1 MGRERRVVSRAKQNV
16 PCNEVKRRLEFRFDA
31 VHYLR
36 AFARLVGKRGNSLFS
51 SSERL
56 TLSRTEGERQF
67 EKEVMNCTVGRGLR
81 TSSTTSSCVVAN
93 AQKFG
98 ARAGRKLRLR
108 NNNINNAVLL
118 SSSSSSS
125 LLVNDGA
132 SARRRSGF
140 VCRGAV
146 VDSLDTDISEGI
158 KASLIELIEEGND
171 EYRMQINEMLYQLE
185 SRNLTMYPTTSPLLN
200 GVWEFKYL
208 PGIAPGFV
216 PSPTREIALF
226 MYAGGY
232 TPGKFLFDVS
242 QRLPSSLLEILETKI
257 TISPS
262 QPRGKI
268 TASVKVF
275 NNSFPVE
282 LRTSLDAESDV
293 RMREIY
299 LDAEA
304 VGRDVTIPANLRTE
318 RVFYITYLDE
328 DLLIS
333 RDESGTPD
341 VLYRAAGASQ
351 AAEEE
356 EKGEE
361 EVVAS
366 VEPDAAIE
374 PEDEDEEGEDS
385 GKDDDGEK
393 TGAEYSW

>member
-1 MGRERRVVSRAKQNV
+1 MG
-16 PCNEVKRRLEFRFDA
+16 
-31 VHYLR
+31 
-36 AFARLVGKRGNSLFS
+36 
-51 SSERL
+51 
-56 TLSRTEGERQF
+56 
-67 EKEVMNCTVGRGLR
+67 
-81 TSSTTSSCVVAN
+81 
-93 AQKFG
+93 
-98 ARAGRKLRLR
+98 
-108 NNNINNAVLL
+108 
-118 SSSSSSS
+118 
-125 LLVNDGA
+125 
-132 SARRRSGF
+132 
-140 VCRGAV
+140 
-146 VDSLDTDISEGI
+146 
-158 KASLIELIEEGND
+158 
-171 EYRMQINEMLYQLE
+171 
-185 SRNLTMYPTTSPLLN
+185 
-200 GVWEFKYL
+200 
-208 PGIAPGFV
+208 GIAPGFV

-232 TPGKFLFDVS
+232 TPGRFLFDVS

-341 VLYRAAGASQ
+341 VLYRTSVSSSDQASSTSN
-351 AAEEE
+351 EEPS
-356 EKGEE
+356 
-361 EVVAS
+361 EV

-374 PEDEDEEGEDS
+374 PEAASDENEGDS
-385 GKDDDGEK
+385 GSDSGN
-393 TGAEYSW
+393 GAEYSW